1 MASPILPSEFNASTL
16 TLGDRKAVEIEKQ
29 GKKQIMG
36 HKAFVNYG
44 RIKKLT
50 LQSALSMRVPFG
62 LNVYEA
68 EGGGQ
73 PKYSINI
80 AFDDLD
86 SSPEVR
92 AFHDAIQAIDDFVFE
107 QAAVNSESWFGKKK
121 SRDALEENFTRSVKL
136 NKKDPSKYAPT
147 MKVNLRKQRDGT
159 FEAKLFDVKGEP
171 YPDMPIED
179 ILAKNVQ
186 VTAAV
191 DCADVWIGANGKFN
205 VRWNV
210 TQLVVHSVPQKASGF
225 SIKLPAGLT
234 PIAAPVAAPRAAAG
248 AGAGAYDE
256 EDEEEDNLVED
267 EAAFAAPK
275 PSVLAAVMPVTA
287 SAASAVPA
295 ASAVADDE
303 DDDEEEAPAP
313 KKPVLKKKPVLTKKN

>member
-1 MASPILPSEFNASTL
+1 MASPILPSEFNPATL
-16 TLGDRKAVEIEKQ
+16 SLGDRKAVEIEKL
-29 GKKQIMG
+29 GKKQTMG
-36 HKAFVNYG
+36 HKAYVNYG
-44 RIKKLT
+44 RTKKLT

-62 LNVYEA
+62 LNVFEA

-80 AFDDLD
+80 AFDDLATSD
-86 SSPEVR
+86 EVR

-107 QAAVNSESWFGKKK
+107 QAATNSETWFGKKK
-121 SRDALEENFTRSVKL
+121 SRDALEENFTRSIKL
-136 NKKDPSKYAPT
+136 NKKDPAKYAPT
-147 MKVNLRKQRDGT
+147 MKVNLRKQRDGS
-159 FEAKLFDVKGEP
+159 FEAKLFDVKGEA

-186 VTAAV
+186 VTAAI

-225 SIKLPAGLT
+225 SIKLPAGL
-234 PIAAPVAAPRAAAG
+234 APVAAPARAAGGAGAG

-256 EDEEEDNLVED
+256 EDEEEDNHVED
-267 EAAFAAPK
+267 EPALAK
-275 PSVLAAVMPVTA
+275 PSVLAAVMP
-287 SAASAVPA
+287 AAKPA
-295 ASAVADDE
+295 PAPAPVAADE
-303 DDDEEEAPAP
+303 DDDEDEEAPAP
-313 KKPVLKKKPVLTKKN
+313 PVAKPVLKKKPTLAKKN

>member
-1 MASPILPSEFNASTL
+1 MASPILPSEFNSANLS
-16 TLGDRKAVEIEKQ
+16 LGDRKAVEIEKQ
-29 GKKQIMG
+29 GKKQVMG
-36 HKAFVNYG
+36 HKAYINYG
-44 RIKKLT
+44 RTKKLT

-62 LNVYEA
+62 LNVFEA

-80 AFDDLD
+80 AFDDLATSD
-86 SSPEVR
+86 EVR

-107 QAAVNSESWFGKKK
+107 EAATNSESWFGKKK
-121 SRDALEENFTRSVKL
+121 SRDALEENFTRSIKL
-136 NKKDPSKYAPT
+136 NKKDPAKYAPT
-147 MKVNLRKQRDGT
+147 MKVNLRKQRDGS

-186 VTAAV
+186 ITAAI

-210 TQLVVHSVPQKASGF
+210 TQLVVHSVPQKSAGF
-225 SIKLPAGLT
+225 SIKLPAGL
-234 PIAAPVAAPRAAAG
+234 APVAAPKAAAG

-256 EDEEEDNLVED
+256 EAEEDNHVEDEEAFAKPSVIAAVMPAKPAPAPAPAADEDDEEED
-267 EAAFAAPK
+267 APPPPVAK
-275 PSVLAAVMPVTA
+275 PL
-287 SAASAVPA
+287 
-295 ASAVADDE
+295 
-303 DDDEEEAPAP
+303 
-313 KKPVLKKKPVLTKKN
+313 LKKKPTLAKKN

>member
-1 MASPILPSEFNASTL
+1 MASPILPAEFNPSSL

-36 HKAFVNYG
+36 HKAYINYG
-44 RIKKLT
+44 RTKKLT

-62 LNVYEA
+62 LNVFEA

-80 AFDDLD
+80 AFDDLT
-86 SSPEVR
+86 SSDEVR
-92 AFHDAIQAIDDFVFE
+92 AFHDAIQSIDDFVFE
-107 QAAVNSESWFGKKK
+107 QAAMNGESWFGKKK
-121 SRDALEENFTRSVKL
+121 SRDALEENFTRSIKL
-136 NKKDPSKYAPT
+136 NKKDPAKYAPT
-147 MKVNLRKQRDGT
+147 MKLNLRKQRDGS
-159 FEAKLFDVKGEP
+159 FEAKMFDVKGEP

-186 VTAAV
+186 VTAAI

-225 SIKLPAGLT
+225 SIKLPAGL
-234 PIAAPVAAPRAAAG
+234 APVAAPAPRAAAG
-248 AGAGAYDE
+248 AGAGAGAGVATGTSAGVGE
-256 EDEEEDNLVED
+256 G
-267 EAAFAAPK
+267 
-275 PSVLAAVMPVTA
+275 VLAA
-287 SAASAVPA
+287 AAR
-295 ASAVADDE
+295 
-303 DDDEEEAPAP
+303 
-313 KKPVLKKKPVLTKKN
+313 

>member
-1 MASPILPSEFNASTL
+1 MASPILPSEFNAATL

-36 HKAFVNYG
+36 HKAFINYG
-44 RIKKLT
+44 RVKKLT

-86 SSPEVR
+86 SSPDVR

-147 MKVNLRKQRDGT
+147 MKANLRKQRDGT
-159 FEAKLFDVKGEP
+159 FETKLFDVKGEP

-225 SIKLPAGLT
+225 SIKLPAGLM
-234 PIAAPVAAPRAAAG
+234 PVAAPAPRAAAGAGAG

-267 EAAFAAPK
+267 EAAFAPK
-275 PSVLAAVMPVTA
+275 PSVLSAVMPV
-287 SAASAVPA
+287 AAPAVPA
-295 ASAVADDE
+295 ASAVVDDDE
-303 DDDEEEAPAP
+303 EDEEEAPAP